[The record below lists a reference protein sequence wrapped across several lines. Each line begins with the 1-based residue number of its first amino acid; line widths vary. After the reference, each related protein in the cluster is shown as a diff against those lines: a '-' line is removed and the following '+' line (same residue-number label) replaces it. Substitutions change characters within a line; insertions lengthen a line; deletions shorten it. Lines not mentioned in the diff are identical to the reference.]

1 MKPLT
6 LARKVA
12 VLLAFVAS
20 APLASHGADADG
32 RRFASNHQGVFGG
45 QKLRYSAI
53 VEERF
58 ITDAAGKRT
67 ASIFT
72 TSYIRSDVPKGAQR
86 PVMFVFN
93 GGPGS
98 ASIWLHMGYVGPR
111 RIDFKDVVKPETVPP
126 FNTVDNPDSPLDA
139 ADIVLID
146 PVGTGFSRILPDGK
160 PEQFYG
166 TAQDAKVTVELIQRW
181 TRENDRWNAP
191 KYLLSESYG
200 TIRAAVV
207 ARLLAGG
214 PMETGSME
222 GTTLNGVILLGQA
235 MDMGGSA
242 GDDGRYINTLPTLA
256 ATACYHGK
264 VTGCSAAGQ
273 VDAANKF
280 INEEYLQA
288 LHAGSRLT
296 DAQRDSVVNR
306 LAALIGLS
314 PAVVRENNLR
324 LNASAFARSL
334 LADQGKELGMYDGRY
349 TLPLAASGKDPVA
362 DDPAMGQYVPGFVA
376 AYNLYARKDLGV
388 SIADEYQPI
397 AFRAVNGPWDYGRG
411 PGGGADKNF
420 ATDLAVAM
428 RRNPQLRL
436 MVGTGYYDLVTTLGA
451 ADYTVAHAGIPLDA
465 TQLYLYP
472 SGHMPY
478 LGTEAREALAKDVR
492 AFIAGAKK

>member
-1 MKPLT
+1 MLVI
-6 LARKVA
+6 LAVA
-12 VLLAFVAS
+12 AG
-20 APLASHGADADG
+20 APLASHAAEAEA
-32 RRFASNHQGVFGG
+32 RRFASNHEGIFGG

-53 VEERF
+53 VEENF

-72 TSYIRSDVPKGAQR
+72 TSYLRTDVPKGAQR

-98 ASIWLHMGYVGPR
+98 ASLWLHMGYVGPR
-111 RIDFKDVVKPETVPP
+111 RVDFKDAVKPETAPP
-126 FNTVDNPDSPLDA
+126 FNTVDNPESPLDV

-166 TAQDAKVTVELIQRW
+166 TAQDARVTVDLIQRW
-181 TRENDRWNAP
+181 TREHDRWNAP
-191 KYLLSESYG
+191 KFLLSESYG

-214 PMETGSME
+214 PMETGAME
-222 GTTLNGVILLGQA
+222 GITLNGVILLGQS
-235 MDMGGSA
+235 MDMSGSA
-242 GDDGRYINTLPTLA
+242 GDDGRYLNTLPTLA

-264 VTGCSAAGQ
+264 VAAGCSAAGQ
-273 VDAANKF
+273 VEAANQF
-280 INEEYLQA
+280 IHEEYQRA
-288 LHAGSRLT
+288 LYAGSRLT
-296 DAQRDSVVNR
+296 GHERDAVVNG
-306 LAALIGLS
+306 LATLTGLS

-324 LNASAFARSL
+324 IDASVFARSL
-334 LADQGKELGMYDGRY
+334 LADQFKEIGMYDGRY

-376 AYNLYARKDLGV
+376 AYNMYARKELGV
-388 SIADEYQPI
+388 AIDDTYQAI
-397 AFRAVNGPWDYGRG
+397 AFRAVNASWDYGRG

-428 RRNPQLRL
+428 RRNPHLRL

-451 ADYTVAHAGIPLDA
+451 ADYTVTHAGIPLEA
-465 TQLYLYP
+465 TQFYLYP

-478 LGTEAREALAKDVR
+478 LGTEAREALARDVR
-492 AFIAGAKK
+492 AFVAGAKK